1 MSTAVS
7 TPVSLRLRRA
17 RIGVFGIF
25 FVVGLG
31 MAAWLVSIPAVQ
43 DRTGVSHATLGG
55 LLLVLGLGG
64 VIGMQVA
71 GYAITRWGSKV
82 VTAAALGLYVV
93 AVNLP
98 VHATSAAS
106 LGLALLIFGLAN
118 GAADV
123 AMNDQAVIVERGYG
137 RPIMSA
143 FHAFWSVGG
152 AVGALLGAG
161 TQGLGWSV
169 SVAVLTAAVV
179 AAVGGAVCVRLL
191 LPPEPTTSVDPVGAA
206 GAAGSATPDA
216 SGPSIRGRVIGF
228 GVLAFLLMLAE
239 GVAND
244 WSALHAVEHLDRP
257 ASAAA
262 LAYATFA
269 VAMTV
274 GRLTVDRIAGRFG
287 PAFVVR
293 YGSLAAA
300 VGIGLVMVSPVFGLT
315 LVGWA
320 VFGLGLAGVV
330 PQLFTAAGNISTT
343 NQSIILSRVVGAGYV
358 GQLAGPALVGVVAGW
373 VGLNLAFALPLLF
386 CVVAVV
392 VAPIVSRPTAVSVP
406 AGDGSAS
413 VVGSDVD
420 DTRESCHTVDT
431 RRP

>member
-1 MSTAVS
+1 VS
-7 TPVSLRLRRA
+7 PSVPAATTPVTARLRRA
-17 RIGVFGIF
+17 RFGVFGIF

-43 DRTGVSHATLGG
+43 QRTGISHATLGL
-55 LLLVLGLGG
+55 LLLVLGAGG
-64 VIGMQVA
+64 VIGMQIA
-71 GYAITRWGSKV
+71 GYAIARWGSKV
-82 VTAAALGLYVV
+82 VTGAALALYVV

-98 VHATSAAS
+98 VHTTGTIT
-106 LGLALLIFGLAN
+106 LGLALLTFGLAN
-118 GAADV
+118 GAVDV
-123 AMNDQAVIVERGYG
+123 SMNDQAVIVERGYG

-152 AVGALLGAG
+152 AAGALIGAAAL
-161 TQGLGWSV
+161 GLGYQV
-169 SVAVLTAAVV
+169 SVAVLIASVA
-179 AAVGGAVCVRLL
+179 AAVGGVICVRLL
-191 LPPEPTTSVDPVGAA
+191 LAREPAPSAGATTDPAAVPSPTTAVGR
-206 GAAGSATPDA
+206 
-216 SGPSIRGRVIGF
+216 SIRRRVIGF

-244 WSALHAVEHLDRP
+244 WSALHAVEHLDQP
-257 ASAAA
+257 TSAAA

-300 VGIGLVMVSPVFGLT
+300 VGIGLVMVSSVFGLT

-330 PQLFTAAGNISTT
+330 PQLFTAAGNISAT

-373 VGLNLAFALPLLF
+373 VGLNLAFALPLIF

-392 VAPIVSRPTAVSVP
+392 VAPIVSRPTDQVEEPTGQPVEPSYEPDRA
-406 AGDGSAS
+406 
-413 VVGSDVD
+413 
-420 DTRESCHTVDT
+420 
-431 RRP
+431 

>member
-1 MSTAVS
+1 MSPSAPTV
-7 TPVSLRLRRA
+7 TGPVSSGLRRA
-17 RIGVFGIF
+17 RFGVFGIF

-31 MAAWLVSIPAVQ
+31 MAAWLVSIPSVQ
-43 DRTGVSHATLGG
+43 QRTGVSHATLGL
-55 LLLVLGLGG
+55 LLLVLGAGG
-64 VIGMQVA
+64 VIGMQIA
-71 GYAITRWGSKV
+71 GYAIARWGSKI
-82 VTAAALGLYVV
+82 VTAAALGLYVL

-98 VHATSAAS
+98 VHTTGTVT
-106 LGLALLIFGLAN
+106 LGVALVIFGLAN
-118 GAADV
+118 GAVDV
-123 AMNDQAVIVERGYG
+123 SMNDQAVIVERGYG

-143 FHAFWSVGG
+143 FHAFWSIGG
-152 AVGALLGAG
+152 AIGALIGAAAL
-161 TQGLGWSV
+161 GLGYQV
-169 SVAVLTAAVV
+169 SVAVLIASLA
-179 AAVGGAVCVRLL
+179 AAVGGVICVRLL
-191 LPPEPTTSVDPVGAA
+191 LAREPAPTGETVADHGTASAPSAA
-206 GAAGSATPDA
+206 VVR
-216 SGPSIRGRVIGF
+216 SIRRRVIGF

-244 WSALHAVEHLDRP
+244 WSALHAVEHLDQPP
-257 ASAAA
+257 AAAA

-300 VGIGLVMVSPVFGLT
+300 IGIGVVMISPTFPLT

-330 PQLFTAAGNISTT
+330 PQLFTAAGNISST

-373 VGLNLAFALPLLF
+373 IGLNLAFALPLIF
-386 CVVAVV
+386 CAVAAV
-392 VAPIVSRPTAVSVP
+392 VAPIVSRPTDSV
-406 AGDGSAS
+406 AES
-413 VVGSDVD
+413 VDAPIEPSYETD
-420 DTRESCHTVDT
+420 RA
-431 RRP
+431 

>member
-1 MSTAVS
+1 VS
-7 TPVSLRLRRA
+7 PSVPALATPVAARLRRA
-17 RIGVFGIF
+17 RFGVFGIF

-43 DRTGVSHATLGG
+43 QRTGISHATLGL
-55 LLLVLGLGG
+55 LLLVLGAGG
-64 VIGMQVA
+64 VTGMQIA
-71 GYAITRWGSKV
+71 GYAIARWGSKV
-82 VTAAALGLYVV
+82 VTGAALGLYVV

-98 VHATSAAS
+98 VHTTGTLT
-106 LGLALLIFGLAN
+106 LGLALLTFGLAN
-118 GAADV
+118 GAVDV
-123 AMNDQAVIVERGYG
+123 SMNDQAVIVERGYG

-152 AVGALLGAG
+152 AAGALIGAAAL
-161 TQGLGWSV
+161 GLGYQV
-169 SVAVLTAAVV
+169 SVAVLIAAVA
-179 AAVGGAVCVRLL
+179 AAVGGVICVRLL
-191 LPPEPTTSVDPVGAA
+191 LTREPAPTTHAMAAVHDGTTTPAVGR
-206 GAAGSATPDA
+206 
-216 SGPSIRGRVIGF
+216 SIRRRVIGF
-228 GVLAFLLMLAE
+228 AVLAFLLMLAE

-244 WSALHAVEHLDRP
+244 WSALHAVEHLDQP
-257 ASAAA
+257 TSAAA

-300 VGIGLVMVSPVFGLT
+300 VGIGVVMVSPVFGLT

-330 PQLFTAAGNISTT
+330 PQLFTAAGNISAT

-358 GQLAGPALVGVVAGW
+358 GQLAGPALVGVVAGGI
-373 VGLNLAFALPLLF
+373 GLNLAFALPLIF
-386 CVVAVV
+386 CVVAVI
-392 VAPIVSRPTAVSVP
+392 VAPIVSRPTEQVEEPTGQPVEPSYEPDRA
-406 AGDGSAS
+406 
-413 VVGSDVD
+413 
-420 DTRESCHTVDT
+420 
-431 RRP
+431 

>member
-1 MSTAVS
+1 MSLSVPATTV
-7 TPVSLRLRRA
+7 PVTKRLRQA
-17 RIGVFGIF
+17 RFGVFGIF

-31 MAAWLVSIPAVQ
+31 MAAWLVSIPTVQ
-43 DRTGVSHATLGG
+43 QRTGVSHATLGL
-55 LLLVLGLGG
+55 LLLVLGAGG
-64 VIGMQVA
+64 VIGMQIA
-71 GYAITRWGSKV
+71 GFAIARWGSKI
-82 VTAAALGLYVV
+82 VTGAALALYVI

-98 VHATSAAS
+98 VHATGTLT
-106 LGLALLIFGLAN
+106 LGAALLVFGLAN
-118 GAADV
+118 GAVDV
-123 AMNDQAVIVERGYG
+123 SMNDQAVIVERHYG

-152 AVGALLGAG
+152 AAGALIGAAALWLGYP
-161 TQGLGWSV
+161 V
-169 SVAVLTAAVV
+169 SAAVLIASGAA
-179 AAVGGAVCVRLL
+179 ALGGVICVRLL
-191 LPPEPTTSVDPVGAA
+191 LPREPVVALEGRASDHIGATTPAVGR
-206 GAAGSATPDA
+206 
-216 SGPSIRGRVIGF
+216 SIRRRVIGF

-257 ASAAA
+257 PSAAA

-300 VGIGLVMVSPVFGLT
+300 IGIGIVMISPVFPLT

-330 PQLFTAAGNISTT
+330 PQLFTAAGNISPTH
-343 NQSIILSRVVGAGYV
+343 QSIVLSRVVGAGYV
-358 GQLAGPALVGVVAGW
+358 GHLAGPALVGVVAGW
-373 VGLNLAFALPLLF
+373 VGLNLAFALPLMV
-386 CVVAVV
+386 CVVAVI
-392 VAPIVSRPTAVSVP
+392 VAPIVSRP
-406 AGDGSAS
+406 
-413 VVGSDVD
+413 SDAAEEPDVE
-420 DTRESCHTVDT
+420 RIEPSYESD
-431 RRP
+431 RA

>member
-1 MSTAVS
+1 MSPSAPLVPEVS
-7 TPVSLRLRRA
+7 TRLRRA
-17 RIGVFGIF
+17 RLGVVGIF

-43 DRTGVSHATLGG
+43 QRTGVSHATLGL
-55 LLLVLGLGG
+55 LLLVLGAGG
-64 VIGMQVA
+64 VIGMQIA
-71 GYAITRWGSKV
+71 GYAISRWGSKV
-82 VTAAALGLYVV
+82 VTGVALGVYVL

-98 VHATSAAS
+98 VHTTGTLT
-106 LGLALLIFGLAN
+106 LGLALLLFGLAN
-118 GAADV
+118 GAVDV
-123 AMNDQAVIVERGYG
+123 SMNDQAVIVERGYG

-152 AVGALLGAG
+152 AVGALVGAAAL
-161 TQGLGWSV
+161 GLGQPV
-169 SVAVLTAAVV
+169 SVAVLIAAV
-179 AAVGGAVCVRLL
+179 AAAIGGALCVRLL
-191 LPPEPTTSVDPVGAA
+191 LPAEAPAVQQPADVVPEGAA
-206 GAAGSATPDA
+206 GAAAAG
-216 SGPSIRGRVIGF
+216 SIRRRVIGF
-228 GVLAFLLMLAE
+228 GILAFLLMLAE

-257 ASAAA
+257 PSAAA

-300 VGIGLVMVSPVFGLT
+300 VGIGLVMISPVFALT

-320 VFGLGLAGVV
+320 IFGLGLAGVV
-330 PQLFTAAGNISTT
+330 PQLFTAAGNISATQ
-343 NQSIILSRVVGAGYV
+343 QSIVLSRVVGAGYV

-373 VGLNLAFALPLLF
+373 VGLNLAFALPLVF

-392 VAPIVSRPTAVSVP
+392 VAPIVSRPSEQVGATALEPSYE
-406 AGDGSAS
+406 ADRA
-413 VVGSDVD
+413 
-420 DTRESCHTVDT
+420 
-431 RRP
+431 

>member
-1 MSTAVS
+1 MSPSVPAATA
-7 TPVSLRLRRA
+7 PVTARLRRA
-17 RIGVFGIF
+17 RFGVFGIF

-43 DRTGVSHATLGG
+43 QRTGVSHATLGL
-55 LLLVLGLGG
+55 LLLVLGAGG
-64 VIGMQVA
+64 VIGMQIA
-71 GYAITRWGSKV
+71 GYAIARWGSKV
-82 VTAAALGLYVV
+82 VTGAALALYVV

-98 VHATSAAS
+98 VHTTGPLT
-106 LGLALLIFGLAN
+106 LGVALLIFGLAN
-118 GAADV
+118 GAVDV
-123 AMNDQAVIVERGYG
+123 SMNDQAVIVERGYG

-143 FHAFWSVGG
+143 FHALWSVGG
-152 AVGALLGAG
+152 AVGALIGAAAL
-161 TQGLGWSV
+161 GLGHPV
-169 SVAVLTAAVV
+169 SVAVLIASSA
-179 AAVGGAVCVRLL
+179 AAVGGVICVRLL
-191 LPPEPTTSVDPVGAA
+191 LPREPAPATEAVTAGRGTAA
-206 GAAGSATPDA
+206 PAVAR
-216 SGPSIRGRVIGF
+216 SIRRRAIGF

-257 ASAAA
+257 ASTAA

-300 VGIGLVMVSPVFGLT
+300 VGIGVVMISPVFGLT

-330 PQLFTAAGNISTT
+330 PQLFTAAGNISST

-373 VGLNLAFALPLLF
+373 VGLNLAFALPLIF

-392 VAPIVSRPTAVSVP
+392 VAPTVSRPTDAVDEPTAEPV
-406 AGDGSAS
+406 
-413 VVGSDVD
+413 
-420 DTRESCHTVDT
+420 ESSYETD
-431 RRP
+431 RA

>member
-1 MSTAVS
+1 MSPSVPATTV
-7 TPVSLRLRRA
+7 PVTKRLRQA
-17 RIGVFGIF
+17 RFGVFGIF

-31 MAAWLVSIPAVQ
+31 MAAWLVSIPTVQ
-43 DRTGVSHATLGG
+43 QRTGVSHATLGL
-55 LLLVLGLGG
+55 LLLVLGAGG
-64 VIGMQVA
+64 VIGMQIA
-71 GYAITRWGSKV
+71 GYAIARWGSKI
-82 VTAAALGLYVV
+82 VTGAALALYVI

-98 VHATSAAS
+98 VHATGTLT
-106 LGLALLIFGLAN
+106 LGAALLVFGLAN
-118 GAADV
+118 GAVDV
-123 AMNDQAVIVERGYG
+123 SMNDQAVIVERHYG

-152 AVGALLGAG
+152 AAGALIGAAALWLGYP
-161 TQGLGWSV
+161 V
-169 SVAVLTAAVV
+169 SAAVLIASGAA
-179 AAVGGAVCVRLL
+179 ALGGVICVRLL
-191 LPPEPTTSVDPVGAA
+191 LPREPVVALEGRASDHIGATTPAVGR
-206 GAAGSATPDA
+206 
-216 SGPSIRGRVIGF
+216 SIRRRVIGF

-257 ASAAA
+257 PSAAA

-300 VGIGLVMVSPVFGLT
+300 IGIGIVMISPVFPLT

-330 PQLFTAAGNISTT
+330 PQLFTAAGNISPTH
-343 NQSIILSRVVGAGYV
+343 QSIVLSRVVGAGYV
-358 GQLAGPALVGVVAGW
+358 GHLAGPALVGVVAGW
-373 VGLNLAFALPLLF
+373 VGLNLAFALPLIV
-386 CVVAVV
+386 CVVAVI
-392 VAPIVSRPTAVSVP
+392 VAPIVSRP
-406 AGDGSAS
+406 
-413 VVGSDVD
+413 SDAAEQPDVE
-420 DTRESCHTVDT
+420 RIEPSYESD
-431 RRP
+431 RA

>member
-1 MSTAVS
+1 MSPSVPTTTFSV
-7 TPVSLRLRRA
+7 TKRLRQA
-17 RIGVFGIF
+17 RFGVFGIF

-31 MAAWLVSIPAVQ
+31 MAAWLVSIPTVQ
-43 DRTGVSHATLGG
+43 QRTGVSHATLGL
-55 LLLVLGLGG
+55 LLLVLGAGG
-64 VIGMQVA
+64 VIGMQIA
-71 GYAITRWGSKV
+71 GYAIARWGSKI
-82 VTAAALGLYVV
+82 VTGAALALYVI

-98 VHATSAAS
+98 VHATGTLT
-106 LGLALLIFGLAN
+106 LGAALLVFGLAN
-118 GAADV
+118 GAVDV
-123 AMNDQAVIVERGYG
+123 SMNDQAVIVERQYG

-152 AVGALLGAG
+152 AAGALIGAAAL
-161 TQGLGWSV
+161 GLGYPVSAAV
-169 SVAVLTAAVV
+169 LIASVAAAL
-179 AAVGGAVCVRLL
+179 GGVICVRLL
-191 LPPEPTTSVDPVGAA
+191 LAQEPAVATDGSTTEPA
-206 GAAGSATPDA
+206 GASTPA
-216 SGPSIRGRVIGF
+216 VGRSIRRRVIGF

-244 WSALHAVEHLDRP
+244 WSGLHAVEHLNRP
-257 ASAAA
+257 PSAAA

-300 VGIGLVMVSPVFGLT
+300 IGIGVVMISPAFGLT

-330 PQLFTAAGNISTT
+330 PQLFTAAGNISATH
-343 NQSIILSRVVGAGYV
+343 QSIVLSRVVGAGYV

-392 VAPIVSRPTAVSVP
+392 VAPIVSRPSDP
-406 AGDGSAS
+406 
-413 VVGSDVD
+413 VGAAAAEPSYESDLA
-420 DTRESCHTVDT
+420 
-431 RRP
+431 

>member
-1 MSTAVS
+1 VS
-7 TPVSLRLRRA
+7 PSVPVAATPVAARLRRA
-17 RIGVFGIF
+17 RFGVFGIF

-43 DRTGVSHATLGG
+43 QRTGISHATLGL
-55 LLLVLGLGG
+55 LLLVLGAGG
-64 VIGMQVA
+64 VTGMQIA
-71 GYAITRWGSKV
+71 GYAIARWGSKV
-82 VTAAALGLYVV
+82 VTGAALGLYVV

-98 VHATSAAS
+98 VHTTGTLT
-106 LGLALLIFGLAN
+106 LGLALLTFGLAN
-118 GAADV
+118 GAVDV
-123 AMNDQAVIVERGYG
+123 SMNDQAVIVERGYG

-152 AVGALLGAG
+152 AAGALIGAAAL
-161 TQGLGWSV
+161 GLGYQV
-169 SVAVLTAAVV
+169 SVAVLIAAVA
-179 AAVGGAVCVRLL
+179 AAVGGVICVRLL
-191 LPPEPTTSVDPVGAA
+191 LTREPALTADATAAVHDGTTTPAVGR
-206 GAAGSATPDA
+206 
-216 SGPSIRGRVIGF
+216 SIRRRVIGF
-228 GVLAFLLMLAE
+228 AVLAFLLMLAE

-244 WSALHAVEHLDRP
+244 WSALHAVEHLDQP
-257 ASAAA
+257 TSAAA

-300 VGIGLVMVSPVFGLT
+300 VGIGVVMVSPVFGLT

-330 PQLFTAAGNISTT
+330 PQLFTAAGNISAT

-358 GQLAGPALVGVVAGW
+358 GQLAGPALVGVVAGGI
-373 VGLNLAFALPLLF
+373 GLNLAFALPLIF
-386 CVVAVV
+386 CVVAVI
-392 VAPIVSRPTAVSVP
+392 VAPIVSRPTEQVEEPTGQPVEPSYEPDRA
-406 AGDGSAS
+406 
-413 VVGSDVD
+413 
-420 DTRESCHTVDT
+420 
-431 RRP
+431 

>member
-1 MSTAVS
+1 MTSSAIAATA
-7 TPVSLRLRRA
+7 PVSALLRRA
-17 RIGVFGIF
+17 RFGVFGIF

-43 DRTGVSHATLGG
+43 QRTGISHATLGL
-55 LLLVLGLGG
+55 LLLVLGAGG
-64 VIGMQVA
+64 VIGMQIA
-71 GYAITRWGSKV
+71 GYAITRWGSKI
-82 VTAAALGLYVV
+82 VTGAALGLYVV

-98 VHATSAAS
+98 VHSTGTIT
-106 LGLALLIFGLAN
+106 LGLALLTFGLAN
-118 GAADV
+118 GAVDV
-123 AMNDQAVIVERGYG
+123 SMNDQAVIVERGYG

-152 AVGALLGAG
+152 AAGALIGAAAL
-161 TQGLGWSV
+161 GLGYQV
-169 SVAVLTAAVV
+169 SVAVLIASV
-179 AAVGGAVCVRLL
+179 AAAFGGVICVRLL
-191 LPPEPTTSVDPVGAA
+191 LAREPAPTADAIADPGAVPLTTRGVGR
-206 GAAGSATPDA
+206 
-216 SGPSIRGRVIGF
+216 SIRRRVIGF

-244 WSALHAVEHLDRP
+244 WSALHAVEHLDQP
-257 ASAAA
+257 TSAAA

-300 VGIGLVMVSPVFGLT
+300 VGIGVVMVSPVFGLT

-330 PQLFTAAGNISTT
+330 PQLFTAAGNISST

-392 VAPIVSRPTAVSVP
+392 VAPIVSRPADV
-406 AGDGSAS
+406 AGEP
-413 VVGSDVD
+413 VGQPVEPSYE
-420 DTRESCHTVDT
+420 TERA
-431 RRP
+431 

>member
-1 MSTAVS
+1 MSPSVPAATA
-7 TPVSLRLRRA
+7 PVSARLRRA
-17 RIGVFGIF
+17 RFGVFGIF

-43 DRTGVSHATLGG
+43 QRTGVSHATLGL
-55 LLLVLGLGG
+55 LLLVLGAGG
-64 VIGMQVA
+64 VIGMQIA
-71 GYAITRWGSKV
+71 GYAIARWGSKI
-82 VTAAALGLYVV
+82 VTGAALALYVL

-98 VHATSAAS
+98 VHTTGTLT

-118 GAADV
+118 GAVDV
-123 AMNDQAVIVERGYG
+123 SMNDQAVIVERGYG

-152 AVGALLGAG
+152 AVGALIGAAAL
-161 TQGLGWSV
+161 GLGYQV
-169 SVAVLTAAVV
+169 SVAVLIASMA
-179 AAVGGAVCVRLL
+179 AAVGGVICVRVLL
-191 LPPEPTTSVDPVGAA
+191 AREPAPAAEGIDAAHVGE
-206 GAAGSATPDA
+206 A
-216 SGPSIRGRVIGF
+216 SPAVGRSIRRRVIGF

-244 WSALHAVEHLDRP
+244 WSALHAVEHLGQP
-257 ASAAA
+257 SSAAA

-300 VGIGLVMVSPVFGLT
+300 VGIGVVMVSPVFPLT

-330 PQLFTAAGNISTT
+330 PQLFTAAGNISST

-373 VGLNLAFALPLLF
+373 VGLNLAFALPLIF
-386 CVVAVV
+386 CVVAVI
-392 VAPIVSRPTAVSVP
+392 VAPIVSRPTE
-406 AGDGSAS
+406 
-413 VVGSDVD
+413 VVEEPTGEPVEPSYETD
-420 DTRESCHTVDT
+420 RA
-431 RRP
+431 

>member
-1 MSTAVS
+1 
-7 TPVSLRLRRA
+7 VSLSVPATTVPVTKRLRQA
-17 RIGVFGIF
+17 RFGVFGIF

-31 MAAWLVSIPAVQ
+31 MAAWLVSIPTVQ
-43 DRTGVSHATLGG
+43 QRTGVSHATLGL
-55 LLLVLGLGG
+55 LLLVLGAGG
-64 VIGMQVA
+64 VIGMQIA
-71 GYAITRWGSKV
+71 GYAIARWGSKI
-82 VTAAALGLYVV
+82 VTGAALALYVI

-98 VHATSAAS
+98 VHATGTLT
-106 LGLALLIFGLAN
+106 LGAALLVFGLAN
-118 GAADV
+118 GAVDV
-123 AMNDQAVIVERGYG
+123 SMNDQAVIVERHYG

-152 AVGALLGAG
+152 AAGALIGAAALWLGYP
-161 TQGLGWSV
+161 V
-169 SVAVLTAAVV
+169 SAAVLIASGAA
-179 AAVGGAVCVRLL
+179 ALGGVICVRLL
-191 LPPEPTTSVDPVGAA
+191 LPREPVVALEGRASDHIGATTPAVGR
-206 GAAGSATPDA
+206 
-216 SGPSIRGRVIGF
+216 SIRRRVIGF

-257 ASAAA
+257 PSAAA

-300 VGIGLVMVSPVFGLT
+300 IGIGIVMISPVFPLT

-330 PQLFTAAGNISTT
+330 PQLFTAAGNISPTH
-343 NQSIILSRVVGAGYV
+343 QSIVLSRVVGAGYV
-358 GQLAGPALVGVVAGW
+358 GHLAGPALVGVVAGW
-373 VGLNLAFALPLLF
+373 VGLNLAFALPLIV
-386 CVVAVV
+386 CVVAVI
-392 VAPIVSRPTAVSVP
+392 VAPIVSRP
-406 AGDGSAS
+406 
-413 VVGSDVD
+413 SDAAEEPDVE
-420 DTRESCHTVDT
+420 RIEPSYESD
-431 RRP
+431 RA

>member
-1 MSTAVS
+1 VSPSVPAVTAPVS
-7 TPVSLRLRRA
+7 TRLRRA
-17 RIGVFGIF
+17 RFGVFGVF

-31 MAAWLVSIPAVQ
+31 MAAWLVSIPSVQ
-43 DRTGVSHATLGG
+43 ESTGVSHATLGL
-55 LLLVLGLGG
+55 LLLVLGAGG
-64 VIGMQVA
+64 VIGMQIA
-71 GYAITRWGSKV
+71 GYAIARWGSKV
-82 VTAAALGLYVV
+82 VTGAALALYVV

-98 VHATSAAS
+98 VHTTGPLT
-106 LGLALLIFGLAN
+106 LGVALLIFGLAN
-118 GAADV
+118 GAVDV
-123 AMNDQAVIVERGYG
+123 SMNDQAVIVERGYG

-143 FHAFWSVGG
+143 FHALWSVGG
-152 AVGALLGAG
+152 AVGALIGAAAL
-161 TQGLGWSV
+161 GLGYPV
-169 SVAVLTAAVV
+169 SVAVLIASSA
-179 AAVGGAVCVRLL
+179 AAVGGVICVRLL
-191 LPPEPTTSVDPVGAA
+191 LPREPAPATESVTAGRGTAA
-206 GAAGSATPDA
+206 PAVAR
-216 SGPSIRGRVIGF
+216 SIRRRVIGF

-257 ASAAA
+257 ASTAA

-300 VGIGLVMVSPVFGLT
+300 IGIGTVMISPVFPLT

-330 PQLFTAAGNISTT
+330 PQLFTAAGNISST

-373 VGLNLAFALPLLF
+373 VGLNLAFALPLIF

-392 VAPIVSRPTAVSVP
+392 VAPIVSRPAGADDEP
-406 AGDGSAS
+406 AEQPVEPSYE
-413 VVGSDVD
+413 SD
-420 DTRESCHTVDT
+420 
-431 RRP
+431 PA

>member
-1 MSTAVS
+1 MSLSVPATTV
-7 TPVSLRLRRA
+7 PVTKRLRQA
-17 RIGVFGIF
+17 RFGVFGIF

-31 MAAWLVSIPAVQ
+31 MAAWLVSIPTVQ
-43 DRTGVSHATLGG
+43 QRTGVSHATLGL
-55 LLLVLGLGG
+55 LLLVLGAGG
-64 VIGMQVA
+64 VIGMQIA
-71 GYAITRWGSKV
+71 GYAIARWGSRI
-82 VTAAALGLYVV
+82 VTGAALALYVI

-98 VHATSAAS
+98 VHATGTLT
-106 LGLALLIFGLAN
+106 LGAALLVFGLAN
-118 GAADV
+118 GAVDV
-123 AMNDQAVIVERGYG
+123 SMNDQAVIVERHYG

-152 AVGALLGAG
+152 AAGALIGAAALWLGYP
-161 TQGLGWSV
+161 V
-169 SVAVLTAAVV
+169 SAAVLIASGAA
-179 AAVGGAVCVRLL
+179 ALGGVICVRLL
-191 LPPEPTTSVDPVGAA
+191 LPREPVVALEGRASDHIGATTPAVGR
-206 GAAGSATPDA
+206 
-216 SGPSIRGRVIGF
+216 SIRRRVIGF

-257 ASAAA
+257 PSAAA

-300 VGIGLVMVSPVFGLT
+300 IGIGIVMISPVFPLT

-330 PQLFTAAGNISTT
+330 PQLFTAAGNISPTH
-343 NQSIILSRVVGAGYV
+343 QSIVLSRVVGAGYV
-358 GQLAGPALVGVVAGW
+358 GHLAGPALVGVVAGW
-373 VGLNLAFALPLLF
+373 VGLNLAFALPLIF

-392 VAPIVSRPTAVSVP
+392 VAPIVSLPTAVVE
-406 AGDGSAS
+406 
-413 VVGSDVD
+413 
-420 DTRESCHTVDT
+420 ESTGEPVEPSYETDLA
-431 RRP
+431 

>member
-1 MSTAVS
+1 MTPPTA
-7 TPVSLRLRRA
+7 TPVTPRLRRA
-17 RIGVFGIF
+17 RFGVFGIF

-43 DRTGVSHATLGG
+43 QRTGVSHATLGL
-55 LLLVLGLGG
+55 LLLVLGAGG

-71 GYAITRWGSKV
+71 GYAIARWGSRI
-82 VTAAALGLYVV
+82 VTGAALVLYVI

-98 VHATSAAS
+98 VHATGTLT
-106 LGLALLIFGLAN
+106 LGLALLLFGLAN
-118 GAADV
+118 GSVDV
-123 AMNDQAVIVERGYG
+123 SMNDQAVIVERGYG

-152 AVGALLGAG
+152 AAGALIGAAAL
-161 TQGLGWSV
+161 GLGYSV
-169 SVAVLTAAVV
+169 SVAVLIASV
-179 AAVGGAVCVRLL
+179 AAAIGGVLCVRQL
-191 LPPEPTTSVDPVGAA
+191 LPAEPTATEVTPGPAA
-206 GAAGSATPDA
+206 APAGSARD
-216 SGPSIRGRVIGF
+216 GSIRRRVIGF

-244 WSALHAVEHLDRP
+244 WSALHAVEHLNRP
-257 ASAAA
+257 PSAAA

-287 PAFVVR
+287 PVFVVR

-300 VGIGLVMVSPVFGLT
+300 IGIGVVMISPVFGLT

-330 PQLFTAAGNISTT
+330 PQLFTAAGNISATQ
-343 NQSIILSRVVGAGYV
+343 QSIVLSRVVGAGYV

-373 VGLNLAFALPLLF
+373 VGLNLAFALPLVF

-392 VAPIVSRPTAVSVP
+392 VASIVSRP
-406 AGDGSAS
+406 
-413 VVGSDVD
+413 D
-420 DTRESCHTVDT
+420 DTGADARVDSITEDPVATESVEPPYERD
-431 RRP
+431 RA

>member
-1 MSTAVS
+1 MSPSVPTTT
-7 TPVSLRLRRA
+7 TPVMPRLRRA
-17 RIGVFGIF
+17 RFGVFGIF

-43 DRTGVSHATLGG
+43 QRTGVSHATLGL
-55 LLLVLGLGG
+55 LLLVLGAGG
-64 VIGMQVA
+64 VIGMQIA
-71 GYAITRWGSKV
+71 GYAITRWGSKI
-82 VTAAALGLYVV
+82 VTGAALALYVL

-98 VHATSAAS
+98 VHSTGTLT
-106 LGLALLIFGLAN
+106 LGLALLLFGLAN
-118 GAADV
+118 GAVDV
-123 AMNDQAVIVERGYG
+123 SMNDQAVIVERGYG

-152 AVGALLGAG
+152 AVGALIGAAAL
-161 TQGLGWSV
+161 GLGYQV
-169 SVAVLTAAVV
+169 SVAVLIASV
-179 AAVGGAVCVRLL
+179 AAAIGGAICVRLL
-191 LPPEPTTSVDPVGAA
+191 LPREPVVATEAVDDLGAA
-206 GAAGSATPDA
+206 STATPAA
-216 SGPSIRGRVIGF
+216 SRSLRRRVIGF

-244 WSALHAVEHLDRP
+244 WSALHAVEHLDQP
-257 ASAAA
+257 PSAAA

-300 VGIGLVMVSPVFGLT
+300 AGIGVVMVSPVFPLT

-330 PQLFTAAGNISTT
+330 PQLFTAAGNISST

-373 VGLNLAFALPLLF
+373 VGLNLAFALPLIF
-386 CVVAVV
+386 CVVAVA
-392 VAPIVSRPTAVSVP
+392 VAPIVSRPA
-406 AGDGSAS
+406 
-413 VVGSDVD
+413 
-420 DTRESCHTVDT
+420 ETVEGPRGEPVEPSYETD
-431 RRP
+431 RA

>member
-1 MSTAVS
+1 
-7 TPVSLRLRRA
+7 
-17 RIGVFGIF
+17 
-25 FVVGLG
+25 

-43 DRTGVSHATLGG
+43 QGTGISHATLGL
-55 LLLVLGLGG
+55 LLLVLGAGG
-64 VIGMQVA
+64 VIGMQIA
-71 GYAITRWGSKV
+71 GYAITRWGSKI
-82 VTAAALGLYVV
+82 VTGAALGLYVV

-98 VHATSAAS
+98 VHTTGTVT
-106 LGLALLIFGLAN
+106 LGLALLTFGLAN
-118 GAADV
+118 GAVDV
-123 AMNDQAVIVERGYG
+123 SMNDQAVIVERGYG

-152 AVGALLGAG
+152 AAGALIGAAAL
-161 TQGLGWSV
+161 GLGYQVSAAV
-169 SVAVLTAAVV
+169 LIASVA
-179 AAVGGAVCVRLL
+179 AAVGGVVCVRLL
-191 LPPEPTTSVDPVGAA
+191 LAREPTPTADATTDPEAVPSTPEVGR
-206 GAAGSATPDA
+206 
-216 SGPSIRGRVIGF
+216 SIRRRVIGF

-244 WSALHAVEHLDRP
+244 WSALHAVEHLDQP
-257 ASAAA
+257 TSAAA

-300 VGIGLVMVSPVFGLT
+300 VGIGVVMVSPVFGLT

-330 PQLFTAAGNISTT
+330 PQLFTAAGNISAT

-373 VGLNLAFALPLLF
+373 IGLNLAFALPLIF
-386 CVVAVV
+386 CVVAVI
-392 VAPIVSRPTAVSVP
+392 VAPIVSRPTEAVEET
-406 AGDGSAS
+406 SAAWVEPS
-413 VVGSDVD
+413 YETD
-420 DTRESCHTVDT
+420 RA
-431 RRP
+431 

>member
-1 MSTAVS
+1 MSPSVPAATA
-7 TPVSLRLRRA
+7 PVSARLRRA
-17 RIGVFGIF
+17 RFGVFGIF

-43 DRTGVSHATLGG
+43 QRTGVSHATLGL
-55 LLLVLGLGG
+55 LLLVLGAGG
-64 VIGMQVA
+64 VIGMQIA
-71 GYAITRWGSKV
+71 GYAIARWGSKI
-82 VTAAALGLYVV
+82 VTGAALALYVL

-98 VHATSAAS
+98 VHTTGTLT

-118 GAADV
+118 GAVDV
-123 AMNDQAVIVERGYG
+123 SMNDQAVIVERGYG

-152 AVGALLGAG
+152 AVGALIGAAAL
-161 TQGLGWSV
+161 GLGYQV
-169 SVAVLTAAVV
+169 SVAVLIASMAAAFGGVICV
-179 AAVGGAVCVRLL
+179 RVLLAREPAPAAEGIDATHVGEASPAVGR
-191 LPPEPTTSVDPVGAA
+191 
-206 GAAGSATPDA
+206 
-216 SGPSIRGRVIGF
+216 SIRRRVIGF

-244 WSALHAVEHLDRP
+244 WSALHAVEHLGQP
-257 ASAAA
+257 SSAAA

-269 VAMTV
+269 VAMTM

-293 YGSLAAA
+293 YGSLAAT
-300 VGIGLVMVSPVFGLT
+300 VGIGVVMVSPVFPLT

-330 PQLFTAAGNISTT
+330 PQLFTAAGNISST

-373 VGLNLAFALPLLF
+373 VGLNLAFALPLIF
-386 CVVAVV
+386 CVVAVI
-392 VAPIVSRPTAVSVP
+392 VAPIVSRPTE
-406 AGDGSAS
+406 
-413 VVGSDVD
+413 VVEEPTGEPVEPSYETD
-420 DTRESCHTVDT
+420 RA
-431 RRP
+431 

>member
-1 MSTAVS
+1 VSPSVPAVTAPVS
-7 TPVSLRLRRA
+7 TRLRRA
-17 RIGVFGIF
+17 RFGVFGVF

-31 MAAWLVSIPAVQ
+31 MAAWLVSIPSVQ
-43 DRTGVSHATLGG
+43 ESTGVSHATLGL
-55 LLLVLGLGG
+55 LLLVLGAGG

-71 GYAITRWGSKV
+71 GYAIARWGSKI
-82 VTAAALGLYVV
+82 VTGAALTLYVI

-98 VHATSAAS
+98 VHSTGTLT
-106 LGLALLIFGLAN
+106 LGIALLIFGLAN
-118 GAADV
+118 GSVDV
-123 AMNDQAVIVERGYG
+123 SMNDQAVIVERGYG

-152 AVGALLGAG
+152 AVGALIGAAAL
-161 TQGLGWSV
+161 GLGYQV
-169 SVAVLTAAVV
+169 SAAVLIASLA
-179 AAVGGAVCVRLL
+179 AAVGGVICVRLL
-191 LPPEPTTSVDPVGAA
+191 LAREPAPAAEAVAAAYVGQE
-206 GAAGSATPDA
+206 
-216 SGPSIRGRVIGF
+216 GPGVGRSIRRRVIGF

-257 ASAAA
+257 PSAAA

-300 VGIGLVMVSPVFGLT
+300 VGIGVVMISPIFGLT

-330 PQLFTAAGNISTT
+330 PQLFTAAGNISST

-373 VGLNLAFALPLLF
+373 VGLNLAFALPLIF

-392 VAPIVSRPTAVSVP
+392 VAPIVSRPTEGVEEP
-406 AGDGSAS
+406 AAEPVEPSYE
-413 VVGSDVD
+413 SD
-420 DTRESCHTVDT
+420 RA
-431 RRP
+431 

>member
-1 MSTAVS
+1 MSPSVPATTA
-7 TPVSLRLRRA
+7 PVTARLRRA
-17 RIGVFGIF
+17 RFGVFGIF

-43 DRTGVSHATLGG
+43 QRTGISHATLGL
-55 LLLVLGLGG
+55 LLLVLGAGG
-64 VIGMQVA
+64 VIGMQIA
-71 GYAITRWGSKV
+71 GYAITRWGSKI
-82 VTAAALGLYVV
+82 VTGAALGLYVV

-98 VHATSAAS
+98 VHSTGTIT
-106 LGLALLIFGLAN
+106 LGLALLTFGLAN
-118 GAADV
+118 GAVDV
-123 AMNDQAVIVERGYG
+123 SMNDQAVIVERGYG

-152 AVGALLGAG
+152 AAGALIGAAAL
-161 TQGLGWSV
+161 GLGYQV
-169 SVAVLTAAVV
+169 SVAVLIASVA
-179 AAVGGAVCVRLL
+179 AAVGGVICVRLL
-191 LPPEPTTSVDPVGAA
+191 LAREPAPTSDATTDPGVVPSTTPAVGR
-206 GAAGSATPDA
+206 
-216 SGPSIRGRVIGF
+216 SIRRRVIGF

-244 WSALHAVEHLDRP
+244 WSALHAVEHLDQP
-257 ASAAA
+257 TSAAA

-300 VGIGLVMVSPVFGLT
+300 VGIGVVMVSPAFGLT

-330 PQLFTAAGNISTT
+330 PQLFTAAGNISAT

-373 VGLNLAFALPLLF
+373 IGLNLAFALPLIF

-392 VAPIVSRPTAVSVP
+392 VAPIVSRPSEAVEE
-406 AGDGSAS
+406 SAAEAVEPS
-413 VVGSDVD
+413 YEADLA
-420 DTRESCHTVDT
+420 
-431 RRP
+431 

>member
-1 MSTAVS
+1 MSPSVPATA
-7 TPVSLRLRRA
+7 TPVSARLRRA
-17 RIGVFGIF
+17 RFGVFGIF

-43 DRTGVSHATLGG
+43 QRTGVSHATLGL
-55 LLLVLGLGG
+55 LLLVLGAGG
-64 VIGMQVA
+64 VIGMQIA

-82 VTAAALGLYVV
+82 VTGAALALYVL

-98 VHATSAAS
+98 VHTTGTVT

-118 GAADV
+118 GAVDV
-123 AMNDQAVIVERGYG
+123 SMNDQAVIVERGYG

-152 AVGALLGAG
+152 ATGALIGAAAL
-161 TQGLGWSV
+161 GLGYPV
-169 SVAVLTAAVV
+169 SAAVLIASIAA
-179 AAVGGAVCVRLL
+179 AIGGVVCVRLL
-191 LPPEPTTSVDPVGAA
+191 LAPEPAPLEV
-206 GAAGSATPDA
+206 A
-216 SGPSIRGRVIGF
+216 SGRSAESAGPARDGSVRRRVIGF

-244 WSALHAVEHLDRP
+244 WSALHAVEHLDQP
-257 ASAAA
+257 TSAAA

-300 VGIGLVMVSPVFGLT
+300 VGIGVVMVSPVFGLT

-343 NQSIILSRVVGAGYV
+343 HQSIILSRVVGAGYV

-373 VGLNLAFALPLLF
+373 VGLNLAFALPLIF
-386 CVVAVV
+386 CVVAVI
-392 VAPIVSRPTAVSVP
+392 VAPIVSRPADVGEEPVDEP
-406 AGDGSAS
+406 
-413 VVGSDVD
+413 VGSSYETD
-420 DTRESCHTVDT
+420 RA
-431 RRP
+431 

>member
-1 MSTAVS
+1 
-7 TPVSLRLRRA
+7 
-17 RIGVFGIF
+17 
-25 FVVGLG
+25 

-43 DRTGVSHATLGG
+43 ESTGVSHATLGL
-55 LLLVLGLGG
+55 LLLVLGAGG
-64 VIGMQVA
+64 VIGMQIA
-71 GYAITRWGSKV
+71 GYAIARWGSKI
-82 VTAAALGLYVV
+82 VTGAALALYVV

-98 VHATSAAS
+98 VHTTGPLT
-106 LGLALLIFGLAN
+106 LGVALLIFGLAN
-118 GAADV
+118 GAVDV
-123 AMNDQAVIVERGYG
+123 SMNDQAVIVERGYG
-137 RPIMSA
+137 RPDHVGLPRVLVRRRGGRGADRRSRPRA
-143 FHAFWSVGG
+143 RLPGQRRRADRVVGG
-152 AVGALLGAG
+152 RCRRRHLR
-161 TQGLGWSV
+161 T
-169 SVAVLTAAVV
+169 V
-179 AAVGGAVCVRLL
+179 AAARETAPATEADHRRPRRHSDSGGGAQHPPPGDRLRRAR
-191 LPPEPTTSVDPVGAA
+191 LPADA
-206 GAAGSATPDA
+206 G
-216 SGPSIRGRVIGF
+216 R
-228 GVLAFLLMLAE
+228 

-257 ASAAA
+257 ASTAA

-300 VGIGLVMVSPVFGLT
+300 VGIGTVMISPAFALT

-330 PQLFTAAGNISTT
+330 PQLFTAAGNISST

-373 VGLNLAFALPLLF
+373 VGLNAAFALPLIF

-392 VAPIVSRPTAVSVP
+392 VAPIVSRPADAVDEP
-406 AGDGSAS
+406 AGQPVEPSYE
-413 VVGSDVD
+413 SD
-420 DTRESCHTVDT
+420 RA
-431 RRP
+431 

>member
-1 MSTAVS
+1 MSPSVPAATA
-7 TPVSLRLRRA
+7 PVTARLRRA
-17 RIGVFGIF
+17 RFGVFGIF

-43 DRTGVSHATLGG
+43 QRTGVSHATLG
-55 LLLVLGLGG
+55 LVLLVLGAGG
-64 VIGMQVA
+64 VIGMQIA
-71 GYAITRWGSKV
+71 GYAISRWGSKI
-82 VTAAALGLYVV
+82 VTGVALTLYVL

-98 VHATSAAS
+98 VHTTGTLT

-118 GAADV
+118 GAVDV
-123 AMNDQAVIVERGYG
+123 SMNDQAVIVERGYG

-152 AVGALLGAG
+152 AVGALIGAAALALGY
-161 TQGLGWSV
+161 QV
-169 SVAVLTAAVV
+169 SVAVLIASTAA
-179 AAVGGAVCVRLL
+179 AIGGVICVRLL
-191 LPPEPTTSVDPVGAA
+191 LGREPAPAADAVTASHAGTASPAVGR
-206 GAAGSATPDA
+206 
-216 SGPSIRGRVIGF
+216 SIRRRVIGF

-244 WSALHAVEHLDRP
+244 WSALHAVEHLGHP
-257 ASAAA
+257 SSAAA

-300 VGIGLVMVSPVFGLT
+300 IGIGVVMISPVFGLT

-330 PQLFTAAGNISTT
+330 PQLFTAAGNISST

-373 VGLNLAFALPLLF
+373 VGLNLAFALPLIF
-386 CVVAVV
+386 CAVAVV
-392 VAPIVSRPTAVSVP
+392 AAPIVSRPTEVVEEPTGEP
-406 AGDGSAS
+406 AEPAYETDRA
-413 VVGSDVD
+413 
-420 DTRESCHTVDT
+420 
-431 RRP
+431 